1 MKEIRIIKAWCESE
15 IERYEKWQSERDYH
29 DATNELQL
37 LNTLNRMLDSVIGD
51 TEIPK
56 MDELLK
62 MLDILNKCEDKIRNQ
77 KKINFKNLG
86 PKDGSS
92 GMIKGVAQ
100 LIQNDMNG

>member
-15 IERYEKWQSERDYH
+15 IDRYEKWQNERDYH

-62 MLDILNKCEDKIRNQ
+62 MLDILNVCEDKIRNQ
-77 KKINFKNLG
+77 KKIDLKKLS
-86 PKDGSS
+86 PKDGNS

-100 LIQNDMNG
+100 LIQNDMKG

>member
-15 IERYEKWQSERDYH
+15 IERYEKWQNERDYH

-37 LNTLNRMLDSVIGD
+37 LNTLNRMLDSIIGES
-51 TEIPK
+51 EIPK

-62 MLDILNKCEDKIRNQ
+62 MLDILNVCEDKIRNQ
-77 KKINFKNLG
+77 KKIDVKKLS

-92 GMIKGVAQ
+92 GIIKGVAQ
-100 LIQNDMNG
+100 LIQNDMKG